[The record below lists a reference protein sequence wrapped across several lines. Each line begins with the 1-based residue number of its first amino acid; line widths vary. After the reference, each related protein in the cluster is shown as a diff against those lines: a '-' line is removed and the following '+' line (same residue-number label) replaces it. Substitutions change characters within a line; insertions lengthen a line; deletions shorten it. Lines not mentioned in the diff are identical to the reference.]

1 MSINTTL
8 VLILKITIKISDIY
22 NDRNNDDY
30 GIIIRINFMIIIY
43 NKYKIFG
50 ALMENI
56 YKLH

>member
-30 GIIIRINFMIIIY
+30 GTIIRINFMIIIY